1 MQQVSNIEDVHRLYG
16 DRVHHLLVRLVGESD
31 AEDLKQTVFLKV
43 TASWHTFK
51 GNSTPSTWIYR
62 IATNVALD
70 RLRGR
75 ATREKAL
82 PELVRLAEDLG
93 AEVGRLEPSAEQL
106 VAQKQMHDCIHS
118 LIKTLPLKDQTVL
131 VLADMEGFSTEEVA
145 SILEISPGA
154 AKIRLHRARTRL
166 RAIMGVQCQLSRD
179 SRNVLVCDRIQIA
192 PKRSNQPRECIS
204 WEAHPSKG

>member
-1 MQQVSNIEDVHRLYG
+1 MPQVPNLEDVHRLYG
-16 DRVHHLLVRLVGESD
+16 DRVHRLLARLVGDND

-43 TASWHTFK
+43 TAAWSTFK
-51 GNSTPSTWIYR
+51 GNSSPSTWIYR
-62 IATNVALD
+62 IATNGALD
-70 RLRGR
+70 KLRGR
-75 ATREKAL
+75 VTREKAL
-82 PELVRLAEDLG
+82 PALERPAEDIES
-93 AEVGRLEPSAEQL
+93 EVGRLEPSAEQQ

-118 LIKTLPLKDQTVL
+118 LIKTLPLKGQTVL

-166 RAIMGVQCQLSRD
+166 RTIMGVQCQFSRD

-192 PKRSNQPRECIS
+192 PERPNQPRECIS
-204 WEAHPSKG
+204 